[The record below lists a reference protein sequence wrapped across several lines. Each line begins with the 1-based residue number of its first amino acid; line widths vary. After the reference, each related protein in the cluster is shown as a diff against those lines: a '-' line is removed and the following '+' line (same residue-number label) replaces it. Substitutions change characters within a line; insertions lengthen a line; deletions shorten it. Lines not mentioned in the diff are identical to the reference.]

1 MQQSVII
8 AGFGGQGVIL
18 AGKILAQAAMNHG
31 LEVTWL
37 PSYGPEM
44 RGGTANCT
52 VVMADETVG
61 SPIVDDPSAVIA
73 MNLPSLDKF
82 EGIVAQGGRIILNA
96 SLIDRDVERSDLKVT
111 KLLLNDLSAKAG
123 SSKAINMVALGA
135 YVKATG
141 VIPID
146 VVKETMREMLEKG
159 GKGRFVEANAKALDL
174 GYDAA

>member
-1 MQQSVII
+1 
-8 AGFGGQGVIL
+8 
-18 AGKILAQAAMNHG
+18 
-31 LEVTWL
+31 
-37 PSYGPEM
+37 
-44 RGGTANCT
+44 
-52 VVMADETVG
+52 
-61 SPIVDDPSAVIA
+61 
-73 MNLPSLDKF
+73 
-82 EGIVAQGGRIILNA
+82 
-96 SLIDRDVERSDLKVT
+96 VT